1 MNQAGPIDEL
11 FSVFAFF
18 ERFRFP
24 SGVLSSCCLPI
35 FLVFCECVLVVCLPY
50 EFDCMGFS
58 PWIDS
63 GGKRT
68 GADGGQTREPKKCEK
83 RHLEAQKAL
92 QMQKDDA
99 PEQQR
104 VGANCRRS
112 KLNDLKAKK
121 STAVPGHHCLMLA
134 VSTLR

>member
-1 MNQAGPIDEL
+1 MA
-11 FSVFAFF
+11 
-18 ERFRFP
+18 
-24 SGVLSSCCLPI
+24 
-35 FLVFCECVLVVCLPY
+35 CLPY
-50 EFDCMGFS
+50 EFDLIRWGSHPGCRMA
-58 PWIDS
+58 
-63 GGKRT
+63 KERRR
-68 GADGGQTREPKKCEK
+68 AEPKSGKSENRGIMRDK
-83 RHLEAQKAL
+83 KVPQK
-92 QMQKDDA
+92 QKDDA